1 MKEFSKKAN
10 LDKLDRELEEFR
22 SKKEKVSPKQI
33 KVQNDGWRMIIEL
46 VTGMLLGVSLGLGL
60 DYMIGSEP
68 IFLIIFSLLGFM
80 AGVKTMMTTAKK
92 INETRQIY
100 LYTPRP
106 VCTFAPKD
114 CMSKRWLQLSV
125 LGKRSR
131 LQGSKQ
137 YAQIK
142 VVVNF
147 FEIFVLKF
155 HLFRF

>member
-1 MKEFSKKAN
+1 MNEFSKKAS
-10 LDKLDRELEEFR
+10 LDKLDRKLEAFK

-92 INETRQIY
+92 MNET
-100 LYTPRP
+100 
-106 VCTFAPKD
+106 
-114 CMSKRWLQLSV
+114 
-125 LGKRSR
+125 
-131 LQGSKQ
+131 
-137 YAQIK
+137 
-142 VVVNF
+142 NN
-147 FEIFVLKF
+147 
-155 HLFRF
+155 

>member
-1 MKEFSKKAN
+1 MNEFSKKAN
-10 LDKLDRELEEFR
+10 LDKLDRKLEEFR

-92 INETRQIY
+92 INETN
-100 LYTPRP
+100 
-106 VCTFAPKD
+106 K
-114 CMSKRWLQLSV
+114 
-125 LGKRSR
+125 
-131 LQGSKQ
+131 
-137 YAQIK
+137 
-142 VVVNF
+142 
-147 FEIFVLKF
+147 
-155 HLFRF
+155 